1 MMFRGKFQPSL
12 DTKKGFQSTAEDIL
26 PMKDDAKFKG
36 GPVDVDHNAV
46 KFGDS
51 DASVADCIWGE
62 LRPILNKSNEYME
75 K

>member
-1 MMFRGKFQPSL
+1 
-12 DTKKGFQSTAEDIL
+12 
-26 PMKDDAKFKG
+26 MKDDAKFKG

-51 DASVADCIWGE
+51 DANVADCIWGE

>member
-1 MMFRGKFQPSL
+1 MMFRGKFQPSR

-36 GPVDVDHNAV
+36 GPVDVDHNA
-46 KFGDS
+46 G
-51 DASVADCIWGE
+51 VADCIWGE